1 MTLNFLLSG
10 RFLHLFTVWRRFPIQ
25 TSPNAKACAKKIVD
39 FKKETMERK
48 LNAIMAE
55 ANGPIFLILSILIGE
70 AVGSPFFFLAKA
82 MEAIKAAESKVK
94 AHTEVGLGHQVGNL
108 VCDLDMPRWPKS
120 SRRILTVSGTPVGM
134 GMR

>member
-1 MTLNFLLSG
+1 
-10 RFLHLFTVWRRFPIQ
+10 
-25 TSPNAKACAKKIVD
+25 
-39 FKKETMERK
+39 
-48 LNAIMAE
+48 
-55 ANGPIFLILSILIGE
+55 
-70 AVGSPFFFLAKA
+70 

-94 AHTEVGLGHQVGNL
+94 AHTEVRFSQHDEFVPITMWGDFGHALGNL